1 MADSAIV
8 PGPDAEP
15 PHLLRETVIRPTKG
29 WRSLNLGELYLYRDL
44 MTFLAWRDLKVRYQQ
59 TLLGGAWAILQ
70 PLATMI
76 VFTFVF
82 GKLAKL
88 PSDGVPY
95 PLFSLTA
102 LVIWTYFSQSLTATV
117 TSLINNTQLVEKVYF
132 PRLILPMSSTIRGL
146 ADLAVA
152 FAFLLLVLA
161 FYGVWPTWQAL
172 AVIPFTLLAVI
183 ATIGIGSGLAAINVR
198 FRDVR
203 QMMPLLIQL
212 WLFATPVA
220 YPASMAPAEWRAL
233 LGLNPMA
240 GVVEGY
246 RWALLNTGPFPLELV
261 AISTASALVMLVVGL
276 AIFRRIENSF
286 ADII

>member
-1 MADSAIV
+1 MADSAAL
-8 PGPDAEP
+8 PDHEASP
-15 PHLLRETVIRPTKG
+15 PHILRETVVRPTSG
-29 WRSLNLGELYLYRDL
+29 WRALNLGELLLYRDL
-44 MTFLAWRDLKVRYQQ
+44 LMFLVWRDLKVRYQQ
-59 TLLGGAWAILQ
+59 TILGGAWAIIQ
-70 PLATMI
+70 PLATML
-76 VFTFVF
+76 VFTVVF

-88 PSDGVPY
+88 PSDGIPY
-95 PLFSLTA
+95 PLFSFTA
-102 LVIWTYFSQSLTATV
+102 LVIWTYFSQAVSGAV
-117 TSLINNTQLVEKVYF
+117 NSLIGNTQLIEKVYF
-132 PRLILPMSSTIRGL
+132 PRLILPIAAVVRGL

-152 FAFLLLVLA
+152 FAFLLALLA
-161 FYGVWPTWQAL
+161 FYGVWPTWKVVF
-172 AVIPFTLLAVI
+172 VIPFTLLAIV
-183 ATIGIGSGLAAINVR
+183 ATVGVGAGLAAVNVR